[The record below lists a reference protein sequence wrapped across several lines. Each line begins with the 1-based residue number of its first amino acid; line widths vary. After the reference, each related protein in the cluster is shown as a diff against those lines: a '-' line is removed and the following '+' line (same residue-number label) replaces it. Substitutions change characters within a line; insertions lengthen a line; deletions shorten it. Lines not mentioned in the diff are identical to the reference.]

1 MIMAPAVPRPLL
13 RGPAGGP
20 RRAWAYLL
28 VAAVAVASGCGKPT
42 VPRYGLSGTLSYE
55 GKPVPAGWIIFVP
68 ERGPGATAG
77 IVEGRFATRAGWGTI
92 GGRHRLEIEGLA
104 VDGAGNPQP
113 LFRHECELDLPRE
126 SKVLELTFTKGDLV
140 VQGVSDDIA
149 R

>member
-113 LFRHECELDLPRE
+113 LFRHEVELDLPKE
-126 SKVLELTFTKGDLV
+126 PKSLALAFTKADVTGR
-140 VQGVSDDIA
+140 SNSSENP